1 MASFIDKDGT
11 KVRDGQR
18 LARRS
23 ELLAEAERIITNDRN
38 KSYGEPDEDFQRIA
52 AIASALGFRITEGDA
67 IRPLSGSDVA
77 TFMICLKLS
86 RLAWMP
92 THRDSWM
99 DIAGYAG
106 CGYETAALE
115 EERRSVVINADETKR
130 ETMLAPGV
138 YLTPDLKELAQKAI
152 TGEPKDLEEAGLIL
166 VDSGWSVCHERC
178 ASGHTFD
185 DHCEYR
191 VRRRRHG

>member
-1 MASFIDKDGT
+1 MAD
-11 KVRDGQR
+11 R
-18 LARRS
+18 LARRA
-23 ELLAEAERIITNDRN
+23 ELLAEAERIITQDRN

-52 AIASALGFRITEGDA
+52 AIASSLGFRINEGDA
-67 IRPLSGSDVA
+67 IRELHGSDVA

-92 THRDSWM
+92 THRDSWL

-106 CGYETAALE
+106 CGYETAVLE

-130 ETMLAPGV
+130 ETMLAPGI
-138 YLTPDLKELAQKAI
+138 YLTPDLKELAEKAT
-152 TGEPKDLEEAGLIL
+152 TGDPSGLEVEGLIL
-166 VDSGWSVCHERC
+166 VDSGWPRCHERC
-178 ASGHTFD
+178 ASGHTFN

-191 VRRRRHG
+191 VRVRRNA

>member
-1 MASFIDKDGT
+1 MAD
-11 KVRDGQR
+11 R
-18 LARRS
+18 LARRA
-23 ELLAEAERIITNDRN
+23 ELLNEAERIITNDRN

-92 THRDSWM
+92 THRDSWL

-115 EERRSVVINADETKR
+115 EERRTINADATKR
-130 ETMLAPGV
+130 ETMIGPGI
-138 YLTPDLKELAQKAI
+138 YLLPELKELAEKAVN
-152 TGEPKDLEEAGLIL
+152 GDPSELEAEGLIL
-166 VDSGWSVCHERC
+166 VDSGWPSCHERC
-178 ASGHTFD
+178 AAGHTFND
-185 DHCEYR
+185 RCQYH
-191 VRRRRHG
+191 VKVRRHG